1 MKLSFQW
8 RGLDQVLKKLDQLAD
23 VGRQIPFQEIAG
35 QAEQHAL
42 LGLNASVYDTEPG
55 AYERTQALR
64 NSVYSKALSGVLG
77 FEVGATADYASHVEY
92 GTSVNALSEVQ
103 LLQAT
108 QGRSKPESPLVFGRS
123 GVRYTLPG
131 PFILP
136 AAMYGKTLMEKA
148 FVTAVKRIWG

>member
-1 MKLSFQW
+1 MKLNLRW
-8 RGLDQVLKKLDQLAD
+8 TNLDQMLKKLDELAE
-23 VGRQIPFQEIAG
+23 VGRQIPTTQIAS
-35 QAEQHAL
+35 QVEQHAL

-77 FEVGATADYASHVEY
+77 FEVGATEDYASHVEY
-92 GTSVNALSEVQ
+92 GTSVNALSEAQ

-108 QGRSKPESPLVFGRS
+108 QGRSKPDAPLVFGRS